1 MNYRIGNGFD
11 VHAFTEGRRLILGG
25 IEIPYKKGLAGHS
38 DADVL
43 LHAVCDALLGS
54 LALGDI
60 GKHFP
65 DTDEKYKNIDSSIL
79 LKEVHELIKAKGYKL
94 ANLDSVVALQKPKLA
109 AFIPQIQKK
118 IASIL
123 EAEINQV
130 SIKATTT
137 ERLGFTGR
145 EEGVAA
151 YAIVLV
157 VKAD

>member
-11 VHAFTEGRRLILGG
+11 VHAFADDRKLIIGG
-25 IEIPYKKGLAGHS
+25 IEILHDKGLAGHS

-43 LHAVCDALLGS
+43 LHAISDALLGS

-60 GKHFP
+60 GQHFP
-65 DTDEKYKNIDSSIL
+65 DTDDKYKNADSSVL
-79 LKEVHELIKAKGYKL
+79 LKDVYHLIKTKGYKL
-94 ANLDSVVALQKPKLA
+94 GNLDSVVALQKPKLA
-109 AFIPQIQKK
+109 EYIPKIQKK

-123 EAEINQV
+123 EAELNQV
-130 SIKATTT
+130 SVKATTT

-145 EEGVAA
+145 EEGIASF
-151 YAIVLV
+151 AIVLV

>member
-79 LKEVHELIKAKGYKL
+79 LKDVHELIKAKGYKL